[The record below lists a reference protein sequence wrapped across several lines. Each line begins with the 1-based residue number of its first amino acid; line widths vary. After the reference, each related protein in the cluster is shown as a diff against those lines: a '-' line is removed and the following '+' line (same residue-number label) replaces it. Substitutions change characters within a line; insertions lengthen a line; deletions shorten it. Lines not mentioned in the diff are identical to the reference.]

1 MSELTWTKADLARID
16 SALRRWIAEE
26 IHPGEFI
33 PRVPLHT
40 ELARVAFMEGVNN
53 ALASNAG
60 RIASLVLADW
70 AEPDRFVGIAP
81 AEKRACVRL
90 AERLLKDGMPAGFV
104 CPTYYKPDP
113 APLPAAAP
121 PQAPQPIDRVALAR
135 VQAAHGIRADAL
147 EGRVSVHGAGS
158 CIGDTD
164 ELWGDYPHL
173 VHWRV
178 IATAA
183 GGWKTGEISAHFPAP
198 PGAVDLRGLPSQHG
212 MLRADALAP
221 LVRALRACAVGAHL
235 VTDCHADLLAR
246 ELPIW
251 VGSV

>member
-16 SALRRWIAEE
+16 SALHAWSFQTYGHRPQGLPPHVVANARTIVCSVLLQWAAADRY
-26 IHPGEFI
+26 PGI
-33 PRVPLHT
+33 K
-40 ELARVAFMEGVNN
+40 
-53 ALASNAG
+53 
-60 RIASLVLADW
+60 
-70 AEPDRFVGIAP
+70 P
-81 AEKRACVRL
+81 AEKRAHAKL
-90 AERLLKDGMPAGFV
+90 AEWLLNEGLPPGFKPAE
-104 CPTYYKPDP
+104 PP
-113 APLPAAAP
+113 APVVPAAP
-121 PQAPQPIDRVALAR
+121 PQVPQPIDRVALAR

-158 CIGDTD
+158 AIGDTD

-221 LVRALRACAVGAHL
+221 LVRALRACSVGAHL